1 MRHKEVKITPVWDC
15 TEEEW
20 LELRTHGIGGSD
32 AGTVCGVN
40 KYNSPYALWAE
51 KTGVVK
57 RDFEGNDATKWGH
70 RLERIIAEA
79 YAEDYNQAVVSW
91 PVILTSI
98 EPGFEFMFANLD
110 FLVVDPSEQFPA
122 GKVTDWKREEWPEGV
137 QSILEVKTSG
147 IASPGTGHL
156 WANDSVPESYQL
168 QTTHY
173 GFVTG
178 VQSIIFA
185 ALLPPRGLEV
195 RCPVWDEEMA
205 QNLAI
210 VEANFWNLV
219 ETLTPPDVDGSEATE
234 ATQQRLYPRH
244 VVGKS
249 IEGGSELAELWT
261 EFSDAKKAAE
271 EADKKRK
278 TLRARILEL
287 VGDAELGLVGGAPIL
302 SYKAS
307 KDVESFDAKAFQQAH
322 PDLYSQFLKFKPG
335 SRTLREVK

>member
-1 MRHKEVKITPVWDC
+1 MTHKKVKITPVWNC

-32 AGTVCGVN
+32 AGTVCGIN

-57 RDFEGNDATKWGH
+57 REFEGNEATKWGH
-70 RLERIIAEA
+70 RLERTIAEA

-91 PVILTSI
+91 PVILTSM

-110 FLVVDPSEQFPA
+110 FLIVDPSEQFPA
-122 GKVTDWKREEWPEGV
+122 GKVTDWEQEEWPDGV

-147 IASPGTGHL
+147 IASPGTSHL
-156 WANDSVPESYQL
+156 WSDDSVPESYLL

-173 GFVTG
+173 GLVTG
-178 VQSIIFA
+178 IKNIVFA
-185 ALLPPRGLEV
+185 ALLGGRGLTV
-195 RCPVWDEEMA
+195 RTPQWDEELA

-210 VEANFWNLV
+210 VEANFWSQV
-219 ETLTPPDVDGSEATE
+219 ESMTPPEVDGSEATE

-249 IEGGSELAELWT
+249 FEGGSELAKLWA
-261 EFSDAKKAAE
+261 EFAEAKRVAE
-271 EADKKRK
+271 EADKSRK
-278 TLRARILEL
+278 ALRARILQL
-287 VGDAELGLVGGAPIL
+287 VGDAEVGTVNGAPL
-302 SYKAS
+302 LTYKSS
-307 KDVESFDAKAFQQAH
+307 KDVESFDAKAFQLAH

>member
-1 MRHKEVKITPVWDC
+1 MNHKEVKITPVWDC

-51 KTGVVK
+51 KTGIVK
-57 RDFEGNDATKWGH
+57 REFEGNDATRWGH

-91 PVILTSI
+91 PVILTSM
-98 EPGFEFMFANLD
+98 EPGYEFMFANLD

-122 GKVTDWKREEWPEGV
+122 GKVTDWKQEEWPDGV
-137 QSILEVKTSG
+137 RSILEVKTSG

-156 WANDSVPESYQL
+156 WAGDAVPESYQL

-173 GFVTG
+173 GFITG
-178 VQSIIFA
+178 IKSIVFA
-185 ALLPPRGLEV
+185 ALLPPRGLITRE
-195 RCPVWDEEMA
+195 PIWDEEMA

-210 VEANFWNLV
+210 VEANFWNMV
-219 ETLTPPDVDGSEATE
+219 ETLTPPEVDGSEATE
-234 ATQQRLYPRH
+234 SAQQKLYPRH

-249 IEGGSELAELWT
+249 FEGGSNLSELWA
-261 EFSDAKKAAE
+261 EFSEAKRTAE
-271 EADKKRK
+271 EADKNRK
-278 TLRARILEL
+278 ALRARILQL
-287 VGDAELGLVGGAPIL
+287 VGDAEVGTVNGTPL
-302 SYKAS
+302 LTYKAS
-307 KDVESFDAKAFQQAH
+307 KDVETFDAKAFQEAH
-322 PDLYSQFLKFKPG
+322 PDLYGQFLQSKPG